1 MYPDSYYNKENISRR
16 ILKRSAELWG
26 YDETNLDQFDP
37 LVKLLIE
44 GCAVEFEK
52 IGQEIKGT
60 EQRLMSRL
68 AEILCPQVQRSPQ
81 PAIAIA
87 QARAIE
93 AKAWIDQEN
102 QLVCRRNNVKKGESA
117 EVFFSP
123 VGRHSIVN
131 ATIVGYATP
140 AGLYSMEKGSRNLLS
155 SVLLQKGGD
164 QAIWLGI
171 EMDQA
176 IDSFEGF
183 RFYIDW
189 AADPSQGLYREFLQF
204 TNWECGRKNLDFE
217 TRLKTEN
224 AADDMTLVGITN
236 HFINLT
242 NQDKWE
248 KGSMEL
254 LPYPFE
260 FEDLY
265 DKRSLQSLKK
275 PLVWLKIKWPAAF
288 PLAGFENIRI
298 ALNAFPVSN
307 RQLHKLT
314 YRLQSGINGIA
325 LPSNE
330 AFLGINTIINQKN
343 QSYNASDKDSG
354 NSDGTVNTNYTL
366 REQGVGRFDQRNAK
380 EFLYQLM
387 ELLRDEVT
395 AFNAIGE
402 DFLASI
408 LREISQNMARI
419 EQKLG
424 IKRANETT
432 SQPYLI
438 IKGDKDPDHLYISYW
453 TTSAELANGLPA
465 GSRLQSYSASP
476 LNNTETILLTSTF
489 GGKPTP
495 EETQYVSELRKNIIT
510 SGRLITAED
519 IRAYCNA
526 ELGNKVRKIN
536 MRPHFMKGNLPG
548 QGFVRCLQIQITPS
562 GTAPNQA
569 EWIQTCDLLKS
580 KIEKLST
587 GMYPLDIVTI

>member
-1 MYPDSYYNKENISRR
+1 MYSDSCYTKENISRR

-60 EQRLMSRL
+60 ELRLMSRL
-68 AEILCPQVQRSPQ
+68 AEILCPQIQRSPQ

-93 AKAWIDQEN
+93 AKAWINQEN
-102 QLVCRRNNVKKGESA
+102 QLVCRRNNVRKGEAA

-123 VGRHSIVN
+123 IGKHSVVN
-131 ATIVGYATP
+131 AAIVCYATP
-140 AGLYSMEKGSRNLLS
+140 VGLYAMERGSRNLVS
-155 SVLLQKGGD
+155 SALIQKGGD
-164 QAIWLGI
+164 QTVWLGI
-171 EMDQA
+171 EMDQS
-176 IDSFEGF
+176 IDSFDGF

-189 AADPSQGLYREFLQF
+189 AGDPLQALYREFLSF
-204 TNWECGRKNLDFE
+204 TKWECGQKNLDFE
-217 TRLKTEN
+217 TGLKTEN
-224 AADDMTLVGITN
+224 PSEDMSLAGLKN
-236 HFINLT
+236 HFINIT
-242 NQDKWE
+242 NHETWE
-248 KGSMEL
+248 KGAIEL
-254 LPYPFE
+254 FPYPIE
-260 FEDLY
+260 FEELFDR
-265 DKRSLQSLKK
+265 RSLQSLKR
-275 PLVWLKIKWPAAF
+275 PLVWLKIKWPAALPF
-288 PLAGFENIRI
+288 AGFDNIKI
-298 ALNAFPVSN
+298 AINAFPVSN
-307 RQLHKLT
+307 QQLHKLT
-314 YRLQSGINGIA
+314 YRLQSGVNGIA

-343 QSYNASDKDSG
+343 QQYTASDKDATPHDG
-354 NSDGTVNTNYTL
+354 NDNTSYTL

-402 DFLASI
+402 DFLTSI

-424 IKRANETT
+424 IKKANETA
-432 SQPYLI
+432 SRPYLV

-453 TTSAELANGLPA
+453 TTSAELANGLTA
-465 GSRLQSYSASP
+465 GSRLQSYSASS
-476 LNNTETILLTSTF
+476 LNNTEISLLTSSF
-489 GGKPTP
+489 GGKPAP

-526 ELGNKVRKIN
+526 ELGNKIRKIN
-536 MRPHFMKGNLPG
+536 MHPHFIKGNLPG
-548 QGFVRCLQIQITPS
+548 QGFVRCLQIQLTPS
-562 GTAPNQA
+562 GTISNPA

-587 GMYPLDIVTI
+587 GMYPLDIVTV